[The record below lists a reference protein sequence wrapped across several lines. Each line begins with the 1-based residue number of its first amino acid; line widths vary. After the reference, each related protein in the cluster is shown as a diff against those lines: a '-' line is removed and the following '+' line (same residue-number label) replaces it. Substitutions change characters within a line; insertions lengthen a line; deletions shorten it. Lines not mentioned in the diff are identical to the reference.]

1 MPGAQPAPQRCD
13 SRPLPDIEQGYPI
26 GDVRVEHDRHA
37 TSHLTS
43 GELILETLCDWRAAE
58 RLLFDRPL
66 TPAEFET
73 VRLACVDLRLAYGRL
88 AEMTS
93 DEGSNEYRR
102 LVDGARRAID
112 LVSTRYP

>member
-1 MPGAQPAPQRCD
+1 M
-13 SRPLPDIEQGYPI
+13 
-26 GDVRVEHDRHA
+26 RVEHDRHA

-102 LVDGARRAID
+102 LVDGARRAIEVGTYTGYSSLAVASALPPGAEPAVVTRIAAGA
-112 LVSTRYP
+112 LV